1 VIIHQRLVSGI
12 GQLVQPGG
20 QLREEVADGSDE
32 SPGQGYNLPR
42 RRRRAATCERIR
54 ARASWVI

>member
-1 VIIHQRLVSGI
+1 M
-12 GQLVQPGG
+12 
-20 QLREEVADGSDE
+20 ADGAEEGARQVYD
-32 SPGQGYNLPR
+32 LPR